1 MRPWSERAAGFGA
14 QLARS
19 LQRRKPGISVLLAA
33 QDEQFVVG
41 LSIRSF
47 LELGDEVIVVDNG
60 SQDATR
66 QIARTLAERYPDRV
80 RFFDRPELVDL
91 HQNRA
96 FAFSQARYEWV
107 VRADADYVCY
117 TDGPLAVGQLRQFVL
132 SVRRSVQPA
141 VVWVPQV
148 NVFGD
153 FLHTGRPLLR
163 AGGGAANPERQYVL
177 DVTSPPMPRLYR
189 TFPGFA
195 FVRRGRRETTRLLGA
210 MQAVTWPQPIWM
222 HCTIKSDLNLFRRS
236 ERTNW
241 RQLGDYRR
249 FPTLDE
255 YIHSIL
261 QQKYATSD
269 LEEAARLYMQ
279 RQVLP
284 HLERY
289 EQRGTHPYPKLV
301 AEQLQRNPIFEIRP
315 QGTAAASGGMALERR
330 FLGFDPERDGLGG

>member
-14 QLARS
+14 ELARS
-19 LQRRKPGISVLLAA
+19 VRRRRPGISVLLAA
-33 QDEQFVVG
+33 QDEQFLIG

-66 QIARTLAERYPDRV
+66 QIARALAERYPERV
-80 RFFDRPELVDL
+80 RFFDRPDLVDL

-96 FAFSQARYEWV
+96 FAFAQARYEWV
-107 VRADADYVCY
+107 VRADSDYVCY
-117 TDGPLAVGQLRQFVL
+117 TDGPLAVGQFRQFVL
-132 SVRRSVQPA
+132 SVRRSLQPG
-141 VVWVPQV
+141 VIWVPQV

-177 DVTSPPMPRLYR
+177 DVTSPPMPRVYR

-195 FVRRGRRETTRLLGA
+195 FVRRGRRETTRLLGV
-210 MQAVTWPQPIWM
+210 MQALTWPQPIWM
-222 HCTIKSDLNLFRRS
+222 HCTIKSDMNLFRRS

-249 FPTLDE
+249 FPTLDS
-255 YIHSIL
+255 YIQSIL
-261 QQKYATSD
+261 LERYATSD

-289 EQRGTHPYPKLV
+289 EERGTHPYPRLV

-315 QGTAAASGGMALERR
+315 LGTGSGGLERR
-330 FLGFDPERDGLGG
+330 YLGFDPERDGLG